1 MSFNPVI
8 MSACIVVVVV
18 SVLTWSI
25 FSVSICIIKYMTINI
40 TYTMITSSNIFIRS
54 ENFALHHRSYI
65 VFHRRLTPF
74 CSSTFTNKIILVLL
88 VFFNHILRK

>member
-1 MSFNPVI
+1 MVACSIIVI
-8 MSACIVVVVV
+8 V
-18 SVLTWSI
+18 SIYSWIVLTI
-25 FSVSICIIKYMTINI
+25 SICIIKHMTINI
-40 TYTMITSSNIFIRS
+40 TYAVITSSNIFVRS